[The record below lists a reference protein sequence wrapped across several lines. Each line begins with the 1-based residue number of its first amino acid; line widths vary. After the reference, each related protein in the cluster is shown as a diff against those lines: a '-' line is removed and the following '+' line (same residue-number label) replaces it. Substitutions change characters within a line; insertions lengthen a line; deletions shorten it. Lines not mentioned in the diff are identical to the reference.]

1 MVEHLLCALPG
12 RPRFD
17 DAHRA
22 VRFHGRDL
30 RPFEDLR
37 QDAVGSV
44 LDHQRDDAAGEAPN
58 GENGGGAL
66 ALPTGTDDREA
77 KAAYTFAH
85 SDGVKGNLA
94 QEGIPPLKSTLGDP
108 RPRPMISSE
117 GRSPTP
123 SSPRR
128 PRTCA
133 PTSRICRTRRTRTR
147 SPWIPSASHTTA
159 NSPCT
164 RPCSSGANRS
174 RNMEKSKASPYGRPG
189 ADPNNERNI
198 MQLLWSCRP
207 HDRNPFIIRRARQS
221 DIQPLMRH
229 ARIASHN

>member
-22 VRFHGRDL
+22 VRFHSRDL

-37 QDAVGSV
+37 RDAVGSV

-85 SDGVKGNLA
+85 GDGVKVNLA

-108 RPRPMISSE
+108 QYLAQTDDFFGGQKPHAVIAQASKDV
-117 GRSPTP
+117 
-123 SSPRR
+123 
-128 PRTCA
+128 RTDFTYLSYTA
-133 PTSRICRTRRTRTR
+133 YANSIAVD
-147 SPWIPSASHTTA
+147 SIGQSYHA

-198 MQLLWSCRP
+198 MQL
-207 HDRNPFIIRRARQS
+207 
-221 DIQPLMRH
+221 M
-229 ARIASHN
+229 

>member
-1 MVEHLLCALPG
+1 MSLTTSAMMLPG
-12 RPRFD
+12 RPRTG
-17 DAHRA
+17 RTEA
-22 VRFHGRDL
+22 VRSHC
-30 RPFEDLR
+30 RPAQTTAR
-37 QDAVGSV
+37 P
-44 LDHQRDDAAGEAPN
+44 RP
-58 GENGGGAL
+58 
-66 ALPTGTDDREA
+66 PTR
-77 KAAYTFAH
+77 FAH

-108 RPRPMISSE
+108 QPRPMISSE

-159 NSPCT
+159 KSPCT

-174 RNMEKSKASPYGRPG
+174 RNMEKSKGFTVRYGRVPTRTMKG
-189 ADPNNERNI
+189 TSCK
-198 MQLLWSCRP
+198 LLWSRRP

-221 DIQPLMRH
+221 DIQP
-229 ARIASHN
+229 